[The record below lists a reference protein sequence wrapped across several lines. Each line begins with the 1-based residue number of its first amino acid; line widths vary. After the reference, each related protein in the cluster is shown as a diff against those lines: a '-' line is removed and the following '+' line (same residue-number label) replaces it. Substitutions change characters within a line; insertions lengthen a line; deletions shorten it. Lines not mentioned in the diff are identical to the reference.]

1 MISKWVHYWLDETS
15 FSDFFTTE
23 RLTFETTT
31 TTKKG
36 RNCPFLK
43 KTTHQKEPQYHFNP
57 WVHLTF
63 KRIIPTENMDV
74 IYIWIHC
81 NLVYVRWVHEIFVL
95 MKYSLDRKPGQK
107 ALCPINIKFSGNNSW
122 LHVIDTSPLVNT
134 CHYMHRFLL
143 IT

>member
-1 MISKWVHYWLDETS
+1 MKPHFLTSSRLSGWLL
-15 FSDFFTTE
+15 
-23 RLTFETTT
+23 RRRRRRQ
-31 TTKKG
+31 KKAEL
-36 RNCPFLK
+36 CPFLK